1 MRILYRWLDILK
13 LRICKFKKHLIR
25 KIKQNKNKTEI
36 KKEKI
41 HIMINNKEKE
51 KYLNENVEESN
62 FLKNYNPDKYQKPS
76 VTVDMLIFRLVNDSV
91 DVLLIKRKK
100 PPYKEFWAFPGGF
113 VNIDESLEDAAKREL
128 LEETNVK
135 DVYLEQ
141 LYTFGDVERDPRMR
155 VISVSYMALLNDND
169 ITKFNEKAGDDAK
182 ELQWFNINELLNGIE
197 DSSIKLAFDHE
208 KIFKLAI
215 ERLRGKIDYTDI
227 AFQLLPEEFSMLELQ
242 NVYEQILNK
251 KLYTPNFR
259 RNMAKLVEETGN
271 FEQRMNI
278 SNKPT
283 RKIKLFKYS
292 NNSNI

>member
-1 MRILYRWLDILK
+1 MI
-13 LRICKFKKHLIR
+13 
-25 KIKQNKNKTEI
+25 NKN
-36 KKEKI
+36 
-41 HIMINNKEKE
+41 EKE
-51 KYLNENVEESN
+51 KYLNENVEEAN

-76 VTVDMLIFRLVNDSV
+76 VTVDILIFRLVNDSV
-91 DVLLIKRKK
+91 DILLIKRKK

-113 VNIDESLEDAAKREL
+113 VNINESLEDAAKREL

-135 DVYLEQ
+135 NVFLEQ

-155 VISVSYMALLNDND
+155 VISVSYMALLNEND
-169 ITKFNEKAGDDAK
+169 IEKFNEKAGDDAK

-197 DSSIKLAFDHE
+197 DNSIKLAFDHE

-215 ERLRGKIDYTDI
+215 ERLRGKIDYTNI
-227 AFQLLPEEFSMLELQ
+227 AFQLLPKEFSMLELQ

-259 RNMAKLVEETGN
+259 RNMAKKVKETGN
-271 FEQRMNI
+271 YEQRMNI

>member
-1 MRILYRWLDILK
+1 MI
-13 LRICKFKKHLIR
+13 
-25 KIKQNKNKTEI
+25 NKN
-36 KKEKI
+36 
-41 HIMINNKEKE
+41 EKE
-51 KYLNENVEESN
+51 KYLNENVEEAN

-76 VTVDMLIFRLVNDSV
+76 VTVDILIFRLVNDSV
-91 DVLLIKRKK
+91 DILLIKRKK
-100 PPYKEFWAFPGGF
+100 SPYKEFWAFPGGF
-113 VNIDESLEDAAKREL
+113 VNINESLEDAAKREL

-135 DVYLEQ
+135 NVYLEQ

-155 VISVSYMALLNDND
+155 VISVSYMALLNEND
-169 ITKFNEKAGDDAK
+169 IEKFNEKAGDDAK

-197 DSSIKLAFDHE
+197 DNSIKLAFDHE

-215 ERLRGKIDYTDI
+215 ERLRGKIDYTNI
-227 AFQLLPEEFSMLELQ
+227 AFQLLPKEFSMLELQ

-259 RNMAKLVEETGN
+259 RNMAKKVKETGN
-271 FEQRMNI
+271 YEQRMNI

>member
-1 MRILYRWLDILK
+1 MI
-13 LRICKFKKHLIR
+13 
-25 KIKQNKNKTEI
+25 NKN
-36 KKEKI
+36 
-41 HIMINNKEKE
+41 EKE
-51 KYLNENVEESN
+51 KYLNENVEEAN
-62 FLKNYNPDKYQKPS
+62 FLKNYNPDKYQKHS
-76 VTVDMLIFRLVNDSV
+76 VTVDILIFRLVNDSV
-91 DVLLIKRKK
+91 DILLIKRKK

-113 VNIDESLEDAAKREL
+113 VNINESLEDAAKREL

-135 DVYLEQ
+135 NVYLEQ

-155 VISVSYMALLNDND
+155 VISVSYMALLNEND
-169 ITKFNEKAGDDAK
+169 IEKFNEKAGDDAK

-197 DSSIKLAFDHE
+197 DNSIKLAFDHE
-208 KIFKLAI
+208 KIFKIAI
-215 ERLRGKIDYTDI
+215 ERLRGKIDYTNI
-227 AFQLLPEEFSMLELQ
+227 AFQLLPKEFSMLELQ

-259 RNMAKLVEETGN
+259 RNMAKKVKETGN
-271 FEQRMNI
+271 YEQRMNI

>member
-1 MRILYRWLDILK
+1 MI
-13 LRICKFKKHLIR
+13 
-25 KIKQNKNKTEI
+25 NKN
-36 KKEKI
+36 
-41 HIMINNKEKE
+41 EKE
-51 KYLNENVEESN
+51 KYLNENVEEAN

-76 VTVDMLIFRLVNDSV
+76 VTVDILIFRLVNDSV
-91 DVLLIKRKK
+91 DILLIKRKK

-113 VNIDESLEDAAKREL
+113 ININESLEDAAKREL

-135 DVYLEQ
+135 NVYLEQ

-155 VISVSYMALLNDND
+155 VISVSYMALLNEND
-169 ITKFNEKAGDDAK
+169 IEKFNEKAGDDAK

-197 DSSIKLAFDHE
+197 DNSIKLAFDHE

-215 ERLRGKIDYTDI
+215 ERLRGKIDYTNI
-227 AFQLLPEEFSMLELQ
+227 AFQLLPKEFSMLELQ

-259 RNMAKLVEETGN
+259 RNMAKKVKETGN
-271 FEQRMNI
+271 YEQRMNI

>member
-1 MRILYRWLDILK
+1 
-13 LRICKFKKHLIR
+13 
-25 KIKQNKNKTEI
+25 
-36 KKEKI
+36 
-41 HIMINNKEKE
+41 MINKKEKE
-51 KYLNENVEESN
+51 KYLNENVEEAN

-76 VTVDMLIFRLVNDSV
+76 VTVDILIFRLVNDSV
-91 DVLLIKRKK
+91 DILLIKRKK

-113 VNIDESLEDAAKREL
+113 VNINESLEDAAKREL

-155 VISVSYMALLNDND
+155 VISVSYMALLNEND
-169 ITKFNEKAGDDAK
+169 IEKFNEKAGDDAK
-182 ELQWFNINELLNGIE
+182 ELQWFNINELLNGFE
-197 DSSIKLAFDHE
+197 DNSIKLAFDHE

-227 AFQLLPEEFSMLELQ
+227 AFKLLPEEFSMLELQ

-259 RNMAKLVEETGN
+259 RNMAKQVKETGN
-271 FEQRMNI
+271 YEQRINI

-283 RKIKLFKYS
+283 RKIKLFKKL
-292 NNSNI
+292 

>member
-1 MRILYRWLDILK
+1 MI
-13 LRICKFKKHLIR
+13 
-25 KIKQNKNKTEI
+25 NKN
-36 KKEKI
+36 
-41 HIMINNKEKE
+41 EKE
-51 KYLNENVEESN
+51 KYLNENVEEAN

-76 VTVDMLIFRLVNDSV
+76 VTVDILIFRLVNDSV
-91 DVLLIKRKK
+91 DILLIKRKK

-113 VNIDESLEDAAKREL
+113 VNINESLEDAAKREL

-135 DVYLEQ
+135 NVYLEQ

-155 VISVSYMALLNDND
+155 VISVSYMALLNEND
-169 ITKFNEKAGDDAK
+169 IEKFNEKAGDDAK
-182 ELQWFNINELLNGIE
+182 ELQWLNINELLNGIE
-197 DSSIKLAFDHE
+197 DNSIKLAFDHE

-215 ERLRGKIDYTDI
+215 ERLRGKIDYTNI
-227 AFQLLPEEFSMLELQ
+227 AFQLLPKEFSMLELQ

-259 RNMAKLVEETGN
+259 RNMAKKVKETGN
-271 FEQRMNI
+271 YEQRMNI

>member
-1 MRILYRWLDILK
+1 
-13 LRICKFKKHLIR
+13 
-25 KIKQNKNKTEI
+25 
-36 KKEKI
+36 
-41 HIMINNKEKE
+41 
-51 KYLNENVEESN
+51 
-62 FLKNYNPDKYQKPS
+62 
-76 VTVDMLIFRLVNDSV
+76 
-91 DVLLIKRKK
+91 
-100 PPYKEFWAFPGGF
+100 
-113 VNIDESLEDAAKREL
+113 
-128 LEETNVK
+128 
-135 DVYLEQ
+135 
-141 LYTFGDVERDPRMR
+141 
-155 VISVSYMALLNDND
+155 MALLNDND

>member
-1 MRILYRWLDILK
+1 MI
-13 LRICKFKKHLIR
+13 
-25 KIKQNKNKTEI
+25 NKN
-36 KKEKI
+36 
-41 HIMINNKEKE
+41 EKE
-51 KYLNENVEESN
+51 KYLNENVEEAN

-76 VTVDMLIFRLVNDSV
+76 ITVDILIFRLVNDSV
-91 DVLLIKRKK
+91 DILLIKRKK

-135 DVYLEQ
+135 NVYLEQ

-155 VISVSYMALLNDND
+155 VISVSYMALLNEND
-169 ITKFNEKAGDDAK
+169 IEKFNEKAGDDAK

-197 DSSIKLAFDHE
+197 DNSIKLAFDHE

-215 ERLRGKIDYTDI
+215 ERLRGKIDYTNI
-227 AFQLLPEEFSMLELQ
+227 AFQLLPKEFSMLELQ

-259 RNMAKLVEETGN
+259 RNMAKKVKETGN
-271 FEQRMNI
+271 YEQRMNI

>member
-1 MRILYRWLDILK
+1 MI
-13 LRICKFKKHLIR
+13 
-25 KIKQNKNKTEI
+25 NKN
-36 KKEKI
+36 
-41 HIMINNKEKE
+41 EKE
-51 KYLNENVEESN
+51 KYLNENVEEAN

-76 VTVDMLIFRLVNDSV
+76 VTVDILIFRLVNDSV
-91 DVLLIKRKK
+91 DILLIKRKK

-113 VNIDESLEDAAKREL
+113 VNINESLENAAKREL

-135 DVYLEQ
+135 NVYLEQ

-155 VISVSYMALLNDND
+155 VISVSYMALLNEND
-169 ITKFNEKAGDDAK
+169 IEKFNEKAGDDAK

-197 DSSIKLAFDHE
+197 DNSIKLAFDHE

-215 ERLRGKIDYTDI
+215 ERLRGKIDYTNI
-227 AFQLLPEEFSMLELQ
+227 AFQLLPKEFSMLELQ

-259 RNMAKLVEETGN
+259 RNMAKKVKETGN
-271 FEQRMNI
+271 YEQRMNI

>member
-1 MRILYRWLDILK
+1 MI
-13 LRICKFKKHLIR
+13 
-25 KIKQNKNKTEI
+25 NKNV
-36 KKEKI
+36 
-41 HIMINNKEKE
+41 KE
-51 KYLNENVEESN
+51 KYLNENVEEAN

-76 VTVDMLIFRLVNDSV
+76 VTVDILIFRLVNDSV
-91 DVLLIKRKK
+91 DTLLIKRKK

-113 VNIDESLEDAAKREL
+113 VNINESLEDAAKREL

-135 DVYLEQ
+135 NVYLEQ

-155 VISVSYMALLNDND
+155 VISVSYMALLNEND
-169 ITKFNEKAGDDAK
+169 IEKFNEKAGDDAK

-197 DSSIKLAFDHE
+197 DNSIKLAFDHE

-215 ERLRGKIDYTDI
+215 ERLRGKIDYTNI
-227 AFQLLPEEFSMLELQ
+227 AFQLLPKEFSMLELQ

-259 RNMAKLVEETGN
+259 RNMAKKVKETGN
-271 FEQRMNI
+271 YEQRMNI

>member
-1 MRILYRWLDILK
+1 
-13 LRICKFKKHLIR
+13 
-25 KIKQNKNKTEI
+25 
-36 KKEKI
+36 
-41 HIMINNKEKE
+41 MINNKEKE

-155 VISVSYMALLNDND
+155 VISVSYMALLNDSD

>member
-1 MRILYRWLDILK
+1 
-13 LRICKFKKHLIR
+13 
-25 KIKQNKNKTEI
+25 
-36 KKEKI
+36 
-41 HIMINNKEKE
+41 MINNKEKE

>member
-1 MRILYRWLDILK
+1 MI
-13 LRICKFKKHLIR
+13 
-25 KIKQNKNKTEI
+25 NKN
-36 KKEKI
+36 
-41 HIMINNKEKE
+41 EKE
-51 KYLNENVEESN
+51 KYLNENVEEAN

-76 VTVDMLIFRLVNDSV
+76 VTVDILIFRLVNDSV
-91 DVLLIKRKK
+91 DILLIKRKK

-135 DVYLEQ
+135 NVYLEQ

-155 VISVSYMALLNDND
+155 VISVSYMALLNEND
-169 ITKFNEKAGDDAK
+169 IEKFNEKAGDDAK

-197 DSSIKLAFDHE
+197 DNSIKLAFDHE

-215 ERLRGKIDYTDI
+215 ERLRGKIDYTNI
-227 AFQLLPEEFSMLELQ
+227 AFQLLPKEFSMLELQ

-259 RNMAKLVEETGN
+259 RNMAKKVKETGN
-271 FEQRMNI
+271 YEQRMNI

-292 NNSNI
+292 NNLNI

>member
-1 MRILYRWLDILK
+1 MI
-13 LRICKFKKHLIR
+13 
-25 KIKQNKNKTEI
+25 NKN
-36 KKEKI
+36 
-41 HIMINNKEKE
+41 EKE
-51 KYLNENVEESN
+51 KYLNENVEEAN

-76 VTVDMLIFRLVNDSV
+76 VTVDILIFRLVNDSV
-91 DVLLIKRKK
+91 DILLIKRKK

-113 VNIDESLEDAAKREL
+113 VNINESLEDAAKREL

-135 DVYLEQ
+135 NVYLEQ

-155 VISVSYMALLNDND
+155 VISVSYMALLNEND
-169 ITKFNEKAGDDAK
+169 IEKFNEKAGDDAK

-197 DSSIKLAFDHE
+197 DNSIKLAFDHE

-215 ERLRGKIDYTDI
+215 ERLRGKIDYTNI
-227 AFQLLPEEFSMLELQ
+227 AFQLLPKEFSMLELQ

-259 RNMAKLVEETGN
+259 RNMVKKVKETGN
-271 FEQRMNI
+271 YEQRMNI

>member
-1 MRILYRWLDILK
+1 MI
-13 LRICKFKKHLIR
+13 
-25 KIKQNKNKTEI
+25 NKN
-36 KKEKI
+36 
-41 HIMINNKEKE
+41 EKE
-51 KYLNENVEESN
+51 KYLNENVEEAN

-76 VTVDMLIFRLVNDSV
+76 VTVDILIFRLVNDSV
-91 DVLLIKRKK
+91 DILLIKRKK

-135 DVYLEQ
+135 NVYLEQ

-155 VISVSYMALLNDND
+155 VISVSYMALLNEND
-169 ITKFNEKAGDDAK
+169 IEKFNEKAGDDAK

-197 DSSIKLAFDHE
+197 DNSIKLAFDHE

-215 ERLRGKIDYTDI
+215 ERLRGKIDYTNI
-227 AFQLLPEEFSMLELQ
+227 AFQLLPKEFSMLELQ

-259 RNMAKLVEETGN
+259 RNMAKKVKETGN
-271 FEQRMNI
+271 YEQRMNI

>member
-1 MRILYRWLDILK
+1 MI
-13 LRICKFKKHLIR
+13 
-25 KIKQNKNKTEI
+25 NKN
-36 KKEKI
+36 
-41 HIMINNKEKE
+41 EKE
-51 KYLNENVEESN
+51 KYLNENVEEAN

-76 VTVDMLIFRLVNDSV
+76 VTVDILIFRLVNDSV
-91 DVLLIKRKK
+91 DILLIKRKK

-113 VNIDESLEDAAKREL
+113 VNINESLEDAAKREL

-135 DVYLEQ
+135 NVYLEQ

-155 VISVSYMALLNDND
+155 VISVSYMALLNEND
-169 ITKFNEKAGDDAK
+169 IEKFNEKAGDDAK

-197 DSSIKLAFDHE
+197 DNSIKLAFDHE

-215 ERLRGKIDYTDI
+215 ERLRGKIDYTNI
-227 AFQLLPEEFSMLELQ
+227 AFQLLPKEFSMLELQ

-259 RNMAKLVEETGN
+259 RNMAKKVKETGN
-271 FEQRMNI
+271 YEQRMNI